1 MQKTFKISKKFNLD
15 EVVPGPC
22 SRQVLRGSEE
32 KMCGQS
38 YISI

>member
-1 MQKTFKISKKFNLD
+1 MQKTFKISKNFNLD
-15 EVVPGPC
+15 EVVPGPY

-38 YISI
+38 YIST